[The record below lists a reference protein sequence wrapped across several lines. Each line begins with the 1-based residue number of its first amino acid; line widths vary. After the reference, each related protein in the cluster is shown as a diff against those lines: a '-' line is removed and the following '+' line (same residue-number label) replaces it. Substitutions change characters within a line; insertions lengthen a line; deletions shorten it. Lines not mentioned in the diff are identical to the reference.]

1 MNASEEVDF
10 LDCWFLTG
18 PTAGGKSAIG
28 LQLAQQINAEI
39 LSLDSMALFRG
50 MDIGTAKPSPE
61 EQAVVPHHLIDVL
74 DPSED
79 SSVANYLELAADAV
93 RDIHARGKQA
103 LFVGGTPLY
112 LKGLLRGLTSGPAP
126 DPEFRRM
133 VEEEVA
139 AVGAEALHQRLRQ
152 VDPLSAARINPN
164 DVRRMIRALEVYK
177 STGQPISHLQ
187 NDFDEGRDA
196 EDCRVFALDWPRA
209 ELHDRINRRV
219 DQMFAAGLVAEVE
232 RLLALDK
239 PLSDTA
245 LQAVGYREV
254 IDHLEG
260 KSTLAA
266 ATEKVKVRTRQFA
279 KRQCTWFR
287 SLGECRIVPLTGEL
301 DVAQIAKQ
309 IAAAG
314 QA

>member
-1 MNASEEVDF
+1 MNASADVDF

-50 MDIGTAKPSPE
+50 MDIGTAKPSPA
-61 EQAVVPHHLIDVL
+61 EQAIVPHHLIDVL
-74 DPSED
+74 DPTED
-79 SSVANYLELAADAV
+79 SSVANYLELAAAAV
-93 RDIHARGKQA
+93 RDIQSRGKQA

-139 AVGAEALHQRLRQ
+139 NVGAEALHRRLKQ
-152 VDPLSAARINPN
+152 VDPLSAAKINPN

-219 DQMFAAGLVAEVE
+219 DQMFADGLVAEVE
-232 RLLALDK
+232 LLLQWEA

-260 KSTLAA
+260 KCTLAA
-266 ATEKVKVRTRQFA
+266 ATEKVKTRTRQFA

-287 SLGECRIVPLTGEL
+287 SLGECRIVPLTGDL
-301 DVAQIAKQ
+301 DPKQ
-309 IAAAG
+309 IAQQIAG
-314 QA
+314 AGSA

>member
-10 LDCWFLTG
+10 LDCWYLTG

-28 LQLAQQINAEI
+28 LQLAQRIDAEI

-50 MDIGTAKPSPE
+50 MDIGTAKPSPA
-61 EQAVVPHHLIDVL
+61 EQALVPHHLIDVL

-79 SSVANYLELAADAV
+79 SSIANYLEMAAAAV
-93 RDIHARGKQA
+93 RDIRARGKQA

-126 DPEFRRM
+126 DLDFRRT

-139 AVGAEALHQRLRQ
+139 VIGAEALHQRLKQ
-152 VDPLSAARINPN
+152 VDPLSAARINAN

-177 STGQPISHLQ
+177 VTGQPISHLQ

-196 EDCRVFALDWPRA
+196 ADCRVFALDWPRA
-209 ELHDRINRRV
+209 ELHARINRRV
-219 DQMFAAGLVAEVE
+219 DQMFANGLVAEVE
-232 RLLALDK
+232 KLFAHK
-239 PLSDTA
+239 TPLSDTA

-260 KSTLAA
+260 KCSLTAA
-266 ATEKVKVRTRQFA
+266 IEKVKVRTRQFA

-287 SLGECRIVPLTGEL
+287 SLGECRMTPLSGEL
-301 DVAQIAKQ
+301 NPQQIADE
-309 IAAAG
+309 IAR
-314 QA
+314 Q

>member
-1 MNASEEVDF
+1 MNSSDEVDF

-18 PTAGGKSAIG
+18 PTAGGKTAIG

-50 MDIGTAKPSPE
+50 MDIGTAKPSPA

-79 SSVANYLELAADAV
+79 SSVANYLDLAAAAV

-139 AVGAEALHQRLRQ
+139 AVGAEALHRRLRQ
-152 VDPLSAARINPN
+152 IDPLSAARINPN

-232 RLLALDK
+232 RLLALGK

-260 KSTLAA
+260 KCTLAA

-301 DVAQIAKQ
+301 DVPQIAKQ

>member
-1 MNASEEVDF
+1 MNASADVDF

-50 MDIGTAKPSPE
+50 MDIGTAKPSPA
-61 EQAVVPHHLIDVL
+61 EQAIVPHHLIDVL
-74 DPSED
+74 DPTED
-79 SSVANYLELAADAV
+79 SSVANYLELAAAAV
-93 RDIHARGKQA
+93 CDIQSRGKQA

-139 AVGAEALHQRLRQ
+139 AVGAEALHRRLKQ
-152 VDPLSAARINPN
+152 VDPLSAAKINPN

-219 DQMFAAGLVAEVE
+219 DQMFADGLVAEVE
-232 RLLALDK
+232 LLLQWEA

-254 IDHLEG
+254 INCLEG
-260 KSTLAA
+260 KCTLDVAI
-266 ATEKVKVRTRQFA
+266 EKVKTRTRQFA

-287 SLGECRIVPLTGEL
+287 SLSECRIVPLTGDL
-301 DVAQIAKQ
+301 DAHQIAQQ
-309 IAAAG
+309 IADAGAA
-314 QA
+314 